1 MLRTRVTRR
10 HTLSAASI
18 AALLGTTLALTSCA
32 NPIQA
37 ALDNVTSSA
46 ADSFVSELTDGQVQ
60 GLGSTEIPAD
70 FPQSVP
76 LPDAEVTV
84 AIRHEDEGRVT
95 WMISY
100 DSVNKSIYDSATA
113 KLASSGFS
121 EESNTDLGGAMRM
134 ASFSNSEYDVQISM
148 LGEDDDDQILQMMVL
163 QKNES

>member
-10 HTLSAASI
+10 HALSAASI

-60 GLGSTEIPAD
+60 GLGSAEIPAD

-84 AIRHEDEGRVT
+84 AIRHETEGRVT

-100 DSVNKSIYDSATA
+100 EGADKTIYDSVTA
-113 KLASSGFS
+113 KFASSGFT

-134 ASFSNSEYDVQISM
+134 ASFSNNEYSVQISM
-148 LGEDDDDQILQMMVL
+148 LGADEDDQILQVSVL